1 MMDPSKEHSFEDQWK
16 KAFDEASVTPPAS
29 AWEAIEARLDRD
41 EDNKVVPLWWRSPKL
56 WYAAASI
63 AALLLVGGVW
73 LKMSANE
80 QTGKSEIAQKA
91 GKSVPE
97 NNGTEALK
105 NSGNTDTHEKT
116 NQETENTVASIG
128 PENDAAGKITGR
140 NLSGKNGAKKICTGK
155 IDLRKEIGKC
165 CTTRS
170 GGSGPG
176 KCNRRCSIAANQ
188 SSQTAGLGS
197 NKAQQIVNERNT
209 AIAMEA
215 GVEKPVDISIV
226 SPELL
231 TAIGTNGLDVFVQKR
246 YIFYK
251 PQEEAVVEEKKK
263 HKEYWAGV
271 GLMPASFNPDVILK
285 TSPSSYSSSFT
296 SQSISKQKAVIGK
309 SEAGASYS
317 VQTQGG
323 LRISKHW
330 SVETGLSYLQG
341 NSRYE
346 GGGYLLDA
354 ATNGA
359 SNVLENTLA
368 DVSYGNKN
376 GMQTPNYPAVSNN
389 LNNNNIYIDVNKQVA
404 NNFQFLQVPVQAGFT
419 LNPDGK
425 LSYSVLGG
433 MMANFFLN
441 NELES
446 ANGEL
451 IKTTPSDD
459 VYKTTNWA
467 ATTGLRFNYRLS
479 SRWRAS
485 LTGSYQKAL
494 SSGFKSNQNVES
506 HPYLY
511 GVSWGMRYSF

>member
-1 MMDPSKEHSFEDQWK
+1 MMDPSKEQSFEDQWK

-29 AWEAIEARLDRD
+29 AWEAIEARLDHD
-41 EDNKVVPLWWRSPKL
+41 ENNKVVPLWWRSPKL

-73 LKMSANE
+73 LKMSTNE
-80 QTGKSEIAQKA
+80 QTGKSEIAQKIEN
-91 GKSVPE
+91 SVPK
-97 NNGTEALK
+97 NNGTEELK
-105 NSGNTDTHEKT
+105 NSGNTDTHEET
-116 NQETENTVASIG
+116 SQETGNAVASIG
-128 PENDAAGKITGR
+128 SENEAAGKIKGG
-140 NLSGKNGAKKICTGK
+140 NISGKNGAKKSEK
-155 IDLRKEIGKC
+155 
-165 CTTRS
+165 S
-170 GGSGPG
+170 GIEKKSGNIEQQNEAVADRTNATKDG
-176 KCNRRCSIAANQ
+176 QIAA
-188 SSQTAGLGS
+188 SHLYEKTGLDLS
-197 NKAQQIVNERNT
+197 KTQQVVNERNP
-209 AIAMEA
+209 AIATETR
-215 GVEKPVDISIV
+215 VDKPVDVTIA

-251 PQEEAVVEEKKK
+251 PQEEPVVEEKKK
-263 HKEYWAGV
+263 RKEYWAGV

-376 GMQTPNYPAVSNN
+376 GTQTPNYPAVSNN
-389 LNNNNIYIDVNKQVA
+389 LSNTIYIDVNKQVA

>member
-41 EDNKVVPLWWRSPKL
+41 EDNKIVPLWWRSPKL

-73 LKMSANE
+73 LKMSTRE
-80 QTGKSEIAQKA
+80 QTGKSEIAQKT
-91 GKSVPE
+91 GNSVPG
-97 NNGTEALK
+97 NTRTEELK
-105 NSGNTDTHEKT
+105 NSENTDTHEKT
-116 NQETENTVASIG
+116 NQETDNSVASIG
-128 PENDAAGKITGR
+128 SEKEAEGKITGS
-140 NLSGKNGAKKICTGK
+140 NLSGKNDVQKSVLEKSGIKRKPGNVAQQDLAVADRANTTGN
-155 IDLRKEIGKC
+155 GQ
-165 CTTRS
+165 
-170 GGSGPG
+170 
-176 KCNRRCSIAANQ
+176 IAFNQ
-188 SSQTAGLGS
+188 LSEKAGLVP
-197 NKAQQIVNERNT
+197 NKTQQIVNERNT
-209 AIAMEA
+209 AVASET
-215 GVEKPVDISIV
+215 GVDKPVDISIV

-251 PQEEAVVEEKKK
+251 PQEEAAVEEKKK

-376 GMQTPNYPAVSNN
+376 GMQAPNNPGVSN
-389 LNNNNIYIDVNKQVA
+389 LNNTIYIDVNKQVA

-433 MMANFFLN
+433 MMANFFLS

-451 IKTTPSDD
+451 IKTTASDD